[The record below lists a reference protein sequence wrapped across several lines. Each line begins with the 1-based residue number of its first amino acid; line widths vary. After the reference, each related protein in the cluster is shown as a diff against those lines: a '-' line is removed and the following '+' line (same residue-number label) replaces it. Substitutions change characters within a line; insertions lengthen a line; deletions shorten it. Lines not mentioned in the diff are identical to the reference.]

1 VDTTIEAVINL
12 RRANGG
18 IETPMLCRLNEYAP
32 EEHQKGKT
40 NWPLPGS
47 DKATHPI
54 RRLPRAIP
62 VILR

>member
-1 VDTTIEAVINL
+1 VDTTFKAVINL

-32 EEHQKGKT
+32 EEQQKGKT

-47 DKATHPI
+47 D
-54 RRLPRAIP
+54 
-62 VILR
+62 